1 MAKSLDDELAIVR
14 ELANVLVD
22 TGLSEVE
29 MERGDLKLR
38 VSRQSSV
45 AVEAAPMVHHMA
57 AAPAAAPAPAVA
69 AAPAAA
75 AEAAPASAAAGDPV
89 KSPMVGT
96 CYLAPS
102 PDADPFVTP
111 GAKVSAGDTLMIVE
125 AMKTMNAIKAPR
137 SGTVVEILARNAEP
151 VEFDETLLILGA

>member
-22 TGLSEVE
+22 TGMSEVE

-38 VSRQSSV
+38 VSRQSAHV
-45 AVEAAPMVHHMA
+45 PMEAAPMVQHVA
-57 AAPAAAPAPAVA
+57 AAPPAAAPAPA
-69 AAPAAA
+69 P
-75 AEAAPASAAAGDPV
+75 EAAPPAAAAGDPI

-96 CYLAPS
+96 AYLAPS
-102 PDADPFVTP
+102 PDADPFIAP
-111 GAKVSAGDTLMIVE
+111 GSKVNEGDTLMIVE

-137 SGTVVEILARNAEP
+137 SGTVVEVLARNAEP